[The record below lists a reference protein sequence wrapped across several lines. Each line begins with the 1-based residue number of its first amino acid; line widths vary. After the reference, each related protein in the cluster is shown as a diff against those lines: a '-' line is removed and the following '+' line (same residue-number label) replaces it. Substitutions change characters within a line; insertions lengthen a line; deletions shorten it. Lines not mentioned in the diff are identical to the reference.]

1 MNKNLIRISGLVAAT
16 SLVLAACGASTPPTP
31 QIITKEVIKEVPKEV
46 RVEVTKEVI
55 KETVKEVVKPAA
67 DRTVVTWYVGL
78 GAGSSEAQ
86 IVPEKAWVD
95 KYNKSQD
102 KYQLVIQIVDNAV
115 AAQNLKAQIAQGNYP
130 DIIGPVG
137 KDGRAAFAGGLLDV
151 TALIKKNNIDT
162 TKYSQQLLD
171 FVKDPD
177 GQVGLP
183 YAMFPAVIFYNKAL
197 FAEAKMNPPP
207 TKFGQK
213 YKMPDGKE
221 VDWTWATL
229 RDVAMKLTVDKAGKD
244 ATQAGFDPKT
254 TRQWGFNQQWSD
266 SRGMA
271 VLFGGGGIVAAD
283 GKTAK
288 VSDSYKQAYKWVYDG
303 IWKDNFYPSGEE
315 AGSELLAKPN
325 EFASGNVAMSY
336 THSWFMCC
344 MEGGNLKQWGVG
356 VVPAGPDGKI
366 TVKMH
371 GDTFSILKGSKNPDA
386 AFNVMLD
393 IMKSKELE
401 QVYGGLPSGDA
412 ERAAFFTAKETQFK
426 FKPGDVTWQVFLDSV
441 PFPDVPSHESLTPN
455 YLKAKQR
462 MQDFQ
467 SLIQGK
473 AGLVMDDEIAKLEK
487 DLQKIFDEAA
497 AK

>member
-1 MNKNLIRISGLVAAT
+1 
-16 SLVLAACGASTPPTP
+16 
-31 QIITKEVIKEVPKEV
+31 
-46 RVEVTKEVI
+46 
-55 KETVKEVVKPAA
+55 
-67 DRTVVTWYVGL
+67 
-78 GAGSSEAQ
+78 
-86 IVPEKAWVD
+86 
-95 KYNKSQD
+95 
-102 KYQLVIQIVDNAV
+102 
-115 AAQNLKAQIAQGNYP
+115 
-130 DIIGPVG
+130 
-137 KDGRAAFAGGLLDV
+137 
-151 TALIKKNNIDT
+151 
-162 TKYSQQLLD
+162 
-171 FVKDPD
+171 
-177 GQVGLP
+177 VGLP

-197 FAEAKMNPPP
+197 FAEAKLNPPP

-213 YKMPDGKE
+213 DKMPDGKE

-244 ATQAGFDPKT
+244 ATQAGFDAKT

-441 PFPDVPSHESLTPN
+441 PYPDVPSHESLTPN

-473 AGLVMDDEIAKLEK
+473 AGLNMDDEIAKLEK

-497 AK
+497 TK

>member
-1 MNKNLIRISGLVAAT
+1 MKTNLIRISGLVAAT
-16 SLVLAACGASTPPTP
+16 SLILAACGASTPPTP

-46 RVEVTKEVI
+46 RVEVTKEVV
-55 KETVKEVVKPAA
+55 KETVKEVIKPAA

-151 TALIKKNNIDT
+151 TPLIKKYNVDT
-162 TKYSQQLLD
+162 SKFSEQLLN

-213 YKMPDGKE
+213 YKMADGKE

-229 RDVAMKLTVDKAGKD
+229 RDLAMKLTVDKAGKD
-244 ATQAGFDPKT
+244 ATQPGFDAKT

-371 GDTFSILKGSKNPDA
+371 GDTFSIMKGSKNPDA

-412 ERAAFFTAKETQFK
+412 ERAAFFAAKETQFK

-441 PFPDVPSHESLTPN
+441 PYPDVPSHESLTPN

-497 AK
+497 TK